1 MTVSELFAEVLDFIG
16 GLLGRIIL
24 AFVRTF
30 NLVTEGKL
38 GDLVLSDLGIVGA
51 VIMVGVVWAG
61 SAYLDW
67 LDQRED
73 PSDDD

>member
-1 MTVSELFAEVLDFIG
+1 MTISELFAEVLGFIVD
-16 GLLGRIIL
+16 LLGRIIL
-24 AFVRTF
+24 AFARTF

-51 VIMVGVVWAG
+51 AIVVGVVVAG
-61 SAYLDW
+61 SAYSDW

-73 PSDDD
+73 HSDDD

>member
-61 SAYLDW
+61 SAYLGW